1 MSSADYFCV
10 VCSSVEFFVN
20 LGLVEDGT
28 SAQGGAG
35 SGGDGGGGR
44 GEGGVVGGG
53 CGDLAP
59 VGGRGAFVSFGR
71 MKICGDNLDTV
82 FLSGSSLSIIRL
94 SCS

>member
-10 VCSSVEFFVN
+10 ASSSVEFFVN
-20 LGLVEDGT
+20 LGLVENGI
-28 SAQGGAG
+28 SAQDGGAG
-35 SGGDGGGGR
+35 SGGDGGGR
-44 GEGGVVGGG
+44 GEGGVVGGA

-59 VGGRGAFVSFGR
+59 VGGRGAFGFGR
-71 MKICGDNLDTV
+71 MKICGDSLDTV